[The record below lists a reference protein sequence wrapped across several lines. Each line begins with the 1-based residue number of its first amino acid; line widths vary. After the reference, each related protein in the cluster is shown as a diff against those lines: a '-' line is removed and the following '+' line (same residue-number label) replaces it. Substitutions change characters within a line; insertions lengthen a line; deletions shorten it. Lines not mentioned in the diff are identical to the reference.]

1 MFGQRL
7 FTARKAKNLTL
18 EQLAQIYNKRFGG
31 GLSRGT
37 LSKYENEKQEPMIS
51 TVGHLASILEVSV
64 DHLINGDENNS
75 KPKKSLFTDINKKA
89 MEKNSEEDIDL
100 LKLNY
105 NKLNILGKQKAD
117 EYVAD
122 LAENPKY
129 TETTPKVVGITT
141 PNITADI
148 PQQPKKN
155 NTQESAPSLSDS
167 GNIAAFGAE
176 ETRPAKLK
184 KANTTL

>member
-1 MFGQRL
+1 MADFKNRL
-7 FTARKAKNLTL
+7 KQAMNLRGIKQFEL
-18 EQLAQIYNKRFGG
+18 CQITDIPKSA
-31 GLSRGT
+31 LSQY
-37 LSKYENEKQEPMIS
+37 LSGNF
-51 TVGHLASILEVSV
+51 
-64 DHLINGDENNS
+64 
-75 KPKKSLFTDINKKA
+75 KPKQSRVYLLAKA
-89 MEKNSEEDIDL
+89 LNVNEAWLIGFDVPMEKNSEEDIDL